1 MKQSLKAYVAKYPR
15 LYKLLKGLKSIIK
28 EFVKPG
34 SAMGTPSF
42 EGWYGMTLMTVPPWE
57 NVFLDS
63 ADLASIFQNIDTEL
77 IKRVKNNDF
86 RLTQFEQYKFYN
98 IEKTLAELKWRHFI
112 VFWTVYYSILSTK
125 SNSHSLVEAG
135 VADGLTIFY
144 AINAVKSIGVNYKA
158 FLYDA
163 WEGVEINNPSTFG
176 KSIQF
181 EFLNIDVTKKNL
193 IDYKNNILYKKGYIP
208 ATLTGEDEPS
218 SISWL
223 SIDLNSMQPSIDFL
237 DYYWDRILAGGVVL
251 FDDYAQPAYID
262 TKNVIDRWVIENKN
276 AIILQLP
283 TSQAILFKL
292 N

>member
-15 LYKLLKGLKSIIK
+15 LYKFLKGQKSIIK
-28 EFVKPG
+28 EFIKPG
-34 SAMGTPSF
+34 PMDTASF
-42 EGWYGMTLMTVPPWE
+42 EGWFGMSLMTAPPWD
-57 NVFLDS
+57 NILDS
-63 ADLASIFQNIDTEL
+63 DNLASIFLDIDKKL
-77 IKRVKNNDF
+77 IKQVKNGDF
-86 RLTQFEQYKFYN
+86 RLTQFEQYKFYD
-98 IEKTLAELKWRHFI
+98 IDKTLTELKWRHFI
-112 VFWTVYYSILSTK
+112 VFWTAYYSILSTK
-125 SNSHSLVEAG
+125 SNSHNLVEAG
-135 VADGLTIFY
+135 VADGLTIYY
-144 AINAVKSIGVNYKA
+144 AINAVRSIGVNYTA

-163 WEGVEINNPSTFG
+163 WEGVEIDNPSTFG

-181 EFLNIDVTKKNL
+181 EFLNIDVTRNNL

-262 TKNVIDRWVIENKN
+262 TKKAIDRWVIENKN
-276 AIILQLP
+276 ALILQLP
-283 TSQAILFKL
+283 TSQAILFKVE
-292 N
+292 